1 MANRMGVSHTDHG
14 HSHRHDHGYA
24 HSHGHGNTHGHQHH
38 APTDFGPRFAIGAV
52 LNTAFV
58 AGEAVFGLYSHS
70 LALLADAGH
79 NLGDVMAL
87 VLAFGAS
94 RLMKRAPT
102 ARYTYGFG
110 SSSMLAALFN
120 AATLLLVTGAIAGES
135 IHRLLAPQPVAGGT
149 VMVIAAIGI
158 LVNGA
163 TALMFMSGRN
173 DDLHVRSAFQ
183 HMLADALVAAGVVAA
198 GGLIL
203 LTGWR
208 AIDPIVSLVVSAI
221 IIRATW
227 GTLKES
233 FEMMMH
239 AVPPGIDP
247 EAVRAYLQRQPGVEA
262 LHDLHIWPTSTTD
275 TALTVHLVMPNGHP
289 GDLVLSELCHELTH
303 RFKIGHATFQ
313 VETGAVACT
322 LEPAHTI

>member
-1 MANRMGVSHTDHG
+1 MGASHEHHPHDHG
-14 HSHRHDHGYA
+14 HAPHGDHCHDHGRG
-24 HSHGHGNTHGHQHH
+24 HGHHH
-38 APTDFGPRFAIGAV
+38 HTPTDFGPRFAIGAL
-52 LNTAFV
+52 LNIAFV
-58 AGEAVFGLYSHS
+58 AGEVVFGLVSHS

-87 VLAFGAS
+87 VLAFVAS
-94 RLMKRAPT
+94 RLMRRAAT
-102 ARYTYGFG
+102 TRYTYGFG

-120 AATLLLVTGAIAGES
+120 AATLLLITGAVAGEA
-135 IHRLLAPQPVAGGT
+135 IHRLFAPQPVAGGT
-149 VMVIAAIGI
+149 VMVVAAIGI

-163 TALMFMSGRN
+163 TALMFMSGRH
-173 DDLHVRSAFQ
+173 DDLNVRSAFQ
-183 HMLADALVAAGVVAA
+183 HMLADALVAAGVVVA

-221 IIRATW
+221 IVRATW

-239 AVPPGIDP
+239 AAPRGIDP
-247 EAVRAYLQRQPGVEA
+247 EAVRTFLQGQPGVA
-262 LHDLHIWPTSTTD
+262 GLHDLHIWPTSTTE
-275 TALTVHLVMPNGHP
+275 TALTAHLVMPAGHP
-289 GDLVLSELCHELTH
+289 GDQALATLCHDLTH
-303 RFKIGHATFQ
+303 RFRIGHATFQ

-322 LEPAHTI
+322 LEPHGAA